1 MATSN
6 QCFSVI
12 TLTSFMAKNNRNMA
26 KKIIKLALGPPCL
39 RFLTGLEVQR
49 KGSTSKPQ
57 LSPSYD
63 GRLNGKV

>member
-1 MATSN
+1 
-6 QCFSVI
+6 
-12 TLTSFMAKNNRNMA
+12 MAKNNRNMA